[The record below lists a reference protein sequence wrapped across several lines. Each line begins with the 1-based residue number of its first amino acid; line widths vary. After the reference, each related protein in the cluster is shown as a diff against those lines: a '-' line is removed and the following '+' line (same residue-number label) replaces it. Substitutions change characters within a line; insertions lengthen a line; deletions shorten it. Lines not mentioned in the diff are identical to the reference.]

1 MTGFSTIRI
10 ACSTNR
16 IGAFFFLGYLRH
28 NTNMITFVSRQV
40 NMIEVV
46 FRMHINLSTITVQS
60 RPRRECVH
68 YEYRNWISI
77 RPAASI

>member
-1 MTGFSTIRI
+1 
-10 ACSTNR
+10 
-16 IGAFFFLGYLRH
+16 
-28 NTNMITFVSRQV
+28 MITFVSRQV